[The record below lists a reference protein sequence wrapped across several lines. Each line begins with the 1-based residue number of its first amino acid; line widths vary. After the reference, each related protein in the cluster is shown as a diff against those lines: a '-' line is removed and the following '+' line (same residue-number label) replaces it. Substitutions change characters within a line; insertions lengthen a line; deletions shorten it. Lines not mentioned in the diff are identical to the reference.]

1 MTRSGRENEAEM
13 QWRQRLRCGI
23 GERERDVYVCA
34 EMQGRKELAGQWRKR
49 NGWVGRKKKKD
60 RDIVV
65 FTYWRERNVQLSS

>member
-34 EMQGRKELAGQWRKR
+34 EMQEEERTGWAVEEKKWLGGEEEKEK
-49 NGWVGRKKKKD
+49 
-60 RDIVV
+60 
-65 FTYWRERNVQLSS
+65 